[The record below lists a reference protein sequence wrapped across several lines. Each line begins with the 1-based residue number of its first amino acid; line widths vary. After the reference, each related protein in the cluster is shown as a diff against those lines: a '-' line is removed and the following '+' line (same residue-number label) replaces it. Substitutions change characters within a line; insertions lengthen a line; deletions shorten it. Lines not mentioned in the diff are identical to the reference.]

1 MCIAFVCKY
10 SLNIYKGSLFQGEH
24 FSIIYIGFIGFK
36 ERAIFSAELDSNKDY
51 PRSLLIWS
59 TICHVYFE
67 CQRGMQLIACFKLH
81 VLSDLHGFFS
91 TYILFSLLADAVIK
105 NNFPPKINLT
115 VRSPTNSC
123 QTTENNSV
131 FTSAISRLFAELY
144 QFVLDISWVQQ

>member
-10 SLNIYKGSLFQGEH
+10 SLKIYKGSLFQGEH
-24 FSIIYIGFIGFK
+24 FSIIYIGFTGFK
-36 ERAIFSAELDSNKDY
+36 ERAIFSAEFDSKKNY

-67 CQRGMQLIACFKLH
+67 CQRGMQLIARFKLH
-81 VLSDLHGFFS
+81 VLSFF
-91 TYILFSLLADAVIK
+91 YIYFVLIASRCCHKK